1 MSKILQLKISLEGIA
16 PKIWRRFLVKENATF
31 QELHNTIQ
39 AVMGWGNYHMFE
51 FQIND
56 ICISPDEEG
65 HNPAENSLKRLY
77 ESPEFI
83 KMLEQTK
90 LKNGS
95 ASLDIDKVNKIL
107 KEQERNKK
115 TATYKLTSKINI
127 LIHLEKQRFN
137 YIYDFGDNWKHFVV
151 VEKILDSADAPFIP
165 FCLSGERSCPP
176 EDCGSIP
183 EYYELQK
190 IKKNKNRKEYK
201 ERIAEWLGE
210 DFDFEYFDLNKT
222 NKELHRLAKIDG
234 RIKKWR
240 PK

>member
-1 MSKILQLKISLEGIA
+1 MTKILQLKILLEGIT
-16 PKIWRRFLVKENATF
+16 PKIWRRFLIKENAAF

-39 AVMGWGNYHMFE
+39 AVMGWSDYHMFE

-56 ICISPDEEG
+56 ICISADEEG
-65 HNPAENSLKRLY
+65 HNPAENSLKQLY

-95 ASLDIDKVNKIL
+95 KSLDIDKINKIL
-107 KEQERNKK
+107 EKQKQNKK
-115 TATYKLTSKINI
+115 TVTYNLKSKIGI
-127 LIHLEKQRFN
+127 LIQEKQRFN
-137 YIYDFGDNWKHFVV
+137 YIYDFGDNWKHSIV

-176 EDCGSIP
+176 EDCGSVP
-183 EYYELQK
+183 GYYELQK
-190 IKKNKNRKEYK
+190 IKNNKNHKEYK
-201 ERIAEWLGE
+201 ERIIEWLGE
-210 DFDFEYFDLNKT
+210 DFDFEYFDLDET
-222 NKELHRLAKIDG
+222 NKELRRLAKID
-234 RIKKWR
+234 RKRYWV